1 MLYHKETAKINKNDT
16 KRTLHIF
23 NHDRSFSWQ
32 KRQTKHRQKVVYY
45 CREKSCIV
53 VGKKFGFSQLNTF

>member
-32 KRQTKHRQKVVYY
+32 KRQTKHRQKVVYR
-45 CREKSCIV
+45 CRKKVVLLWVKS
-53 VGKKFGFSQLNTF
+53 SDSAN